1 MNCNMRKPHYMR
13 RLRFSWRRLP
23 LQKLLQRLA
32 RQNQNRIINMTGMT
46 TAEKLPVSLTT
57 FAADGV
63 TPEPINGPMVWLSSD
78 ESIMTAATSSDG
90 LSGFAVSVG
99 PGIAHFTWSA
109 D

>member
-1 MNCNMRKPHYMR
+1 
-13 RLRFSWRRLP
+13 
-23 LQKLLQRLA
+23 
-32 RQNQNRIINMTGMT
+32 MTGMT

-78 ESIMTAATSSDG
+78 EAIMTAAPSADG

-109 D
+109 DADMAGGGVHTITLVSEDVTVTAVVVEAAVIKGAFGAPVAK